1 MDRLTM
7 LLETSRINMS
17 PFTISVDQTVQ
28 SPFGQTLRMDSQ
40 LEVEDDDCGVGSKL
54 SIITFQ
60 LFMISLMS
68 LI

>member
-1 MDRLTM
+1 
-7 LLETSRINMS
+7 MS